1 MITTVL
7 CVGPNATTN
16 VEWYAHSELNSN
28 RTQLTIGVGVTRYDI
43 DIINVT
49 TPIYLTCEVDESETY
64 TIFVARR
71 DSIGKC
77 LLTISFKAQLL

>member
-7 CVGPNATTN
+7 CVGSDATTN
-16 VEWYAHSELNSN
+16 VEWYTHSELNSVKI
-28 RTQLTIGVGVTRYDI
+28 QLTTGVGVTRYDI
-43 DIINVT
+43 NIITVT
-49 TPIYLTCEVDESETY
+49 TPIYLTCEVGESETY

-77 LLTISFKAQLL
+77 LLMFSCEAQLL

>member
-7 CVGPNATTN
+7 CIGPDSTTT
-16 VEWYAHSELNSN
+16 VEWYIHSELNSN
-28 RTQLTIGVGVTRYDI
+28 RIQLTADVGVTIYNI
-43 DIINVT
+43 DIINIT

-71 DSIGKC
+71 DSIG
-77 LLTISFKAQLL
+77 